1 MEKQARQSLNQH
13 LESSRNARWS
23 WRVLTKVLKLG
34 SGEEK
39 NFPSFWTGGLA
50 EKWCQEHLESL
61 KRSEKKRANF
71 SFYWE
76 WAVNLQ
82 RQETLI
88 TKMPGREGKQRRVG
102 TSREIIYGCERGGLY
117 LQLNM
122 VS

>member
-39 NFPSFWTGGLA
+39 NFPSFRTGGLA

-61 KRSEKKRANF
+61 KRSEKK
-71 SFYWE
+71 E
-76 WAVNLQ
+76 Q
-82 RQETLI
+82 
-88 TKMPGREGKQRRVG
+88 
-102 TSREIIYGCERGGLY
+102 TSLFTGNG
-117 LQLNM
+117 Q
-122 VS
+122 

>member
-39 NFPSFWTGGLA
+39 NFPSFRTGGLA

-61 KRSEKKRANF
+61 KRSGKKK
-71 SFYWE
+71 E
-76 WAVNLQ
+76 Q
-82 RQETLI
+82 
-88 TKMPGREGKQRRVG
+88 
-102 TSREIIYGCERGGLY
+102 TSLFTGNG
-117 LQLNM
+117 Q
-122 VS
+122 